1 MGDRI
6 VVATVTRNRP
16 VMLGRLLDSLA
27 RITPPEDTEL
37 DFIVVENAETLSLA
51 PPAATLPGPLH
62 LLNEP
67 ELGIPFARNRALDS
81 ALEMGADWLVFVDD
95 DETVRPDWLAELH
108 AGAVRA
114 GADLA
119 AGPVVPVAPDG
130 ALTRSEQAMMDYY
143 TRMAEERQTR
153 MAAQMAPR
161 DLPTNNWI
169 CRLAAARE
177 VGLRFDEAL
186 RMTGGSD
193 TRLSRQ
199 AVEAGLRT
207 GWIAAAVV
215 EEEMPRA
222 RLTAGYLFR
231 RAKSQTLAKI
241 EFEYR
246 AKGKPILG
254 KALFH
259 ILAKGGG
266 GALRWLA
273 GLVTG
278 SDTRLRGV
286 RSLGVAAGWAQAALG
301 GRSRLYDRV
310 IGS

>member
-16 VMLGRLLDSLA
+16 VMLGRLLHSLA
-27 RITPPEDTEL
+27 RINAPMGTEL
-37 DFIVVENAETLSLA
+37 TFLVVENAAELSLA
-51 PPAATLPGPLH
+51 PPDVALPGPLH

-67 ELGIPFARNRALDS
+67 ELGIPFARNRALDT
-81 ALEMGADWLVFVDD
+81 ALELGADWLVFVDD

-108 AGAVRA
+108 AGAA
-114 GADLA
+114 GGGIDLA
-119 AGPVVPVAPDG
+119 AGPVVPVAPEG
-130 ALTRSEQAMMDYY
+130 KLTGGEQAMMGYY
-143 TRMAEERQTR
+143 ERMAEERQAR
-153 MAAQMAPR
+153 MSGQALPR

-169 CRLAAARE
+169 CRLSSARTA
-177 VGLRFDEAL
+177 GLRFDEAL

-193 TRLSRQ
+193 TRFSRQ
-199 AVEAGLRT
+199 AVEAGLKT
-207 GWIAAAVV
+207 GWIATAIV
-215 EEEMPRA
+215 EEEMPSA
-222 RLTAGYLFR
+222 RLTPSYLFR

-241 EFEYR
+241 EFEFR
-246 AKGKPILG
+246 AKGRPILG

-259 ILAKGGG
+259 AIAKGGG

-273 GLVTG
+273 GLAMG
-278 SDTRLRGV
+278 SYTRLRGV